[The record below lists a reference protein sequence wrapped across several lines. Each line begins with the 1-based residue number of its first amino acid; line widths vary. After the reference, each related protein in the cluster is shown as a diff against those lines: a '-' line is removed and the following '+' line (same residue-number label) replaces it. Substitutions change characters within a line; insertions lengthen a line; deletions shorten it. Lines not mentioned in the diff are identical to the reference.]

1 MSNDIH
7 VLNYFNVP
15 GRGESIRLMLTLGG
29 LGFENNYVPLPIPL
43 ENPVG
48 VSPAPF
54 DDGSWG
60 ILKPN
65 TPWGT
70 LPTLTLP
77 GGKTIGQQ
85 RSILRFLAK
94 QTSYQ
99 GKSLYPT
106 DSY

>member
-29 LGFENNYVPLPIPL
+29 LEFENNYVPLPIPL

-54 DDGSWG
+54 E
-60 ILKPN
+60 
-65 TPWGT
+65 
-70 LPTLTLP
+70 
-77 GGKTIGQQ
+77 
-85 RSILRFLAK
+85 
-94 QTSYQ
+94 
-99 GKSLYPT
+99 
-106 DSY
+106 